1 MKILFVCTA
10 NICRSFTAERI
21 LKGKLKEK
29 ECDVEEVSSAGLSDV
44 MEGMPGDPRAV
55 EMLVEKGFDGHGHE
69 SRLLTGD
76 MVAEADKI
84 IVMEN
89 IHREEIVDKYPDA
102 EDITH
107 LLKAFSADYNGS
119 NSDIKDP
126 YGLLNYHYRLCF
138 AEIYL
143 AVEGLVKKCI

>member
-1 MKILFVCTA
+1 M
-10 NICRSFTAERI
+10 AERI
-21 LKGKLKEK
+21 LKAKLKENGCNF
-29 ECDVEEVSSAGLSDV
+29 EDVSSAGLSDV

-69 SRLLTGD
+69 SKLLTED

-102 EDITH
+102 EYIIH
-107 LLKAFSADYNGS
+107 LLKAFSAGYNGS
-119 NSDIKDP
+119 DNDIKDP
-126 YGLLNYHYRLCF
+126 YGLSSYYYRLCF
-138 AEIYL
+138 AEIYM
-143 AVEGLVKKCI
+143 AVEGLIKKCI